1 METGESM
8 SNEQNT
14 VTEIMFGFKE
24 VIPAQIFWASLA
36 DPKEYHIAK
45 IVDGDSGET
54 LGYLVKENE

>member
-1 METGESM
+1 M

-14 VTEIMFGFKE
+14 VTEVMFGFKE